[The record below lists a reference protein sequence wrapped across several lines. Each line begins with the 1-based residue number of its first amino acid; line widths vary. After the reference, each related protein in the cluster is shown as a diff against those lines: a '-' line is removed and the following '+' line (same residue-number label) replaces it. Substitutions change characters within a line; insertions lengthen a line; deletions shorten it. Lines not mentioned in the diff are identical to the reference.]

1 MRRILIACIAACG
14 GAKPAV
20 LAAQNASVCA
30 GLDDS
35 ACKRAKGLISAANA
49 FSTMRTELILDPTSS
64 FAHGR
69 GLVRGADGLW
79 TPIPTQCATPTA
91 QKSAGVDAS
100 QVDFGFVGIAIDN
113 TVLGADVE
121 IAPYFSGGAEAGI
134 HKVRLVAVAYVRDLD
149 PQFFDASD
157 EVAYAGE
164 ACTCR
169 NATHFIGS
177 VKMGGMLSYDVTVRE
192 GEAHGKALDFF
203 KAHFSAKEA
212 TIVETRVGGLEVDG
226 LDEQMDSAR
235 AGAAKPLVFRVKTPV
250 PIAYAVYPLGDI
262 CKFAFPEPEVSPASI
277 DFGEAPYGRETQ
289 RLVHVVNRA
298 SFDLAVTLG
307 KQSAIVPA
315 RGTAEV
321 RAAWL
326 PTGDAPGC
334 EQQSREES
342 MVFVPRV
349 ESTPAVPKQRSLRV
363 SEIVR
368 TGRASVLVAAHVDTG
383 EARRPDYAATARDF
397 VCPPDHVV
405 TACRAQSAQCG
416 DKNKDCSSDG
426 YSIIAEQRSGQNG
439 CHFACLGPTS
449 ILLASNFCRFDAV
462 MECRLSCK

>member
-212 TIVETRVGGLEVDG
+212 TIVETRVGGLEVDVAH
-226 LDEQMDSAR
+226 LD
-235 AGAAKPLVFRVKTPV
+235 AGEE
-250 PIAYAVYPLGDI
+250 PLGLRFGLLALVGPADLV
-262 CKFAFPEPEVSPASI
+262 EVDKGA
-277 DFGEAPYGRETQ
+277 
-289 RLVHVVNRA
+289 
-298 SFDLAVTLG
+298 
-307 KQSAIVPA
+307 
-315 RGTAEV
+315 
-321 RAAWL
+321 
-326 PTGDAPGC
+326 
-334 EQQSREES
+334 
-342 MVFVPRV
+342 
-349 ESTPAVPKQRSLRV
+349 
-363 SEIVR
+363 
-368 TGRASVLVAAHVDTG
+368 
-383 EARRPDYAATARDF
+383 EARREQKEQERDARVHLTVTPPGGGAAWRPDRWASR
-397 VCPPDHVV
+397 
-405 TACRAQSAQCG
+405 
-416 DKNKDCSSDG
+416 
-426 YSIIAEQRSGQNG
+426 
-439 CHFACLGPTS
+439 
-449 ILLASNFCRFDAV
+449 LAPRCAPA
-462 MECRLSCK
+462 